1 MAKNKTEW
9 YNILKSWVPEWF
21 FQKEIYSGA
30 VFNAIAQ
37 TLRTLELDNDTIAA
51 QTFVTRAAGSYLDL
65 LGSER
70 GVYRIA
76 NELDAQYAIRIQNKS
91 LVSQIS
97 KPQIKALVDQLI
109 IQGVCQIKEDFEGGV
124 FASRGAC
131 ANRAEVIV
139 TPLENTFSIVVDKQ
153 VHSPYSF
160 ASRAAFA
167 GRSNFVGTIRS
178 SDYVF
183 QLILKAV
190 TDNKALGV
198 FYRIVERFQ

>member
-1 MAKNKTEW
+1 MAKTKDEW
-9 YNILKSWVPEWF
+9 YSILKSWVPEWF

-30 VFNAIAQ
+30 VFKAIAQ
-37 TLRTLELDNDTIAA
+37 TLRTLELDNDEIAA

-70 GVYRIA
+70 GVYRIS
-76 NELDAQYAIRIQNKS
+76 NELDAQYSIRIQNKS

-124 FASRGAC
+124 FASRGAY
-131 ANRAEVIV
+131 ANRAEIIIS
-139 TPLENTFSIVVDKQ
+139 PLDNTFNIVVDKQ
-153 VHSPYSF
+153 LHDPYSF
-160 ASRAAFA
+160 ANRSAFA
-167 GRSNFVGTIRS
+167 GRRNFVGTIRS

-183 QLILKAV
+183 QLISSAV

-198 FYRIVERFQ
+198 FYRILERLQ